1 MATTPAIRPSLT
13 SLRFQRTAAG
23 CRNDRPAMVIAMQ
36 QLAAAE
42 PWTVSGGCA
51 ARWLL
56 KHAGPT
62 PAPTAKDVAAMRDFC
77 AELFGE
83 DAAAEMFD

>member
-13 SLRFQRTAAG
+13 NLRFQRTAAD
-23 CRNDRPAMVIAMQ
+23 CRNSRSAMVIAMQ

-51 ARWLL
+51 AHWLL
-56 KHAGPT
+56 KHTGPRPL
-62 PAPTAKDVAAMRDFC
+62 PAASDVTAMRDFC

-83 DAAAEMFD
+83 DTAAEMFD